1 MSRNAVGFNPA
12 SSMLSG
18 LRGTPSYG
26 KAMSAASE
34 MALESETANSKQSLE
49 EKQQENKRDNE
60 RSGIKSQ
67 DRNRGM
73 QRQSQQKKHQMK
85 QASDMSSSRAG
96 TLATNRKKH
105 WDIKNSAIQGL
116 LGSTGGDYK

>member
-12 SSMLSG
+12 TSMLSG

-34 MALESETANSKQSLE
+34 MALESETANAKQSLE

-60 RSGIKSQ
+60 RSGIKAQ
-67 DRNRGM
+67 DRNRGL
-73 QRQSQQKKHQMK
+73 QRQGQQKKNQMK
-85 QASDMSSSRAG
+85 QAGDMTQSNAS
-96 TLATNRKKH
+96 TLRMNRKKH
-105 WDIKNSAIQGL
+105 WDIKNSAINGL
-116 LGSTGGDYK
+116 LGSMGDYK